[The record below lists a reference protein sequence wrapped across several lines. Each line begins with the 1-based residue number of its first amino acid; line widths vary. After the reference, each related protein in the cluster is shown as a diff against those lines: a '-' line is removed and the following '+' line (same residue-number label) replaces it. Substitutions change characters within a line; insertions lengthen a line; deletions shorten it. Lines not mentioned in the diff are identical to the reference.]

1 MYIQPETI
9 VEQYELSVSQITKGR
24 GTYICKTDE
33 KDMVLVPFRGSNE
46 RAEFLK
52 SVMEYLCENGFIV
65 EKIYRTKEGT
75 AVAKDELEG
84 KYILKEMFSGTECN
98 IRNVGDI
105 KEAVTQLALLHVALS
120 QCPLEIP
127 QFMKQEEETSLSVY
141 EKHIRELIK
150 VKNYIKNKKKKNEF
164 ERKFQEHY
172 PGFIQMANQSVRL
185 LAGKQTDCFALNHGD
200 FNQHNVIKTAEG
212 YRIIHL
218 ENLNFGISVS
228 DLVNFLRKTM
238 EKNSWDENLGMNMLK
253 WYGEVSP
260 ISKEDYK
267 LIYTLLLFPEK
278 FWKIANH
285 YYNSHKAWLSGR
297 DIEKLDKVIGQEP
310 ARLSFLEKL
319 FSFIE

>member
-33 KDMVLVPFRGSNE
+33 KDMVLVPFKGSNE

-52 SVMEYLCENGFIV
+52 SVMEYLCKNQIIV
-65 EKIYRTKEGT
+65 EKIYRTKDGS
-75 AVAKDELEG
+75 AVAQDEMGG
-84 KYILKEMFSGTECN
+84 KYILKELFLGTECN
-98 IRNVGDI
+98 LKNVGDI
-105 KEAVTQLALLHVALS
+105 REAVKQLALLHEVLAC
-120 QCPLEIP
+120 CPLEIP
-127 QFMKQEEETSLSVY
+127 QFMKLEKEGLLSTY

-164 ERKFQEHY
+164 ERKFQEYY
-172 PGFIQMANQSVRL
+172 PKFIKMANQSVQL
-185 LAGKQTDCFALNHGD
+185 LEKNQTDCFALYHGD
-200 FNQHNVIKTAEG
+200 FNQHNIIKTPEG
-212 YRIIHL
+212 YRMIHL
-218 ENLNFGISVS
+218 ESLNYGISVS

-238 EKNSWDENLGMNMLK
+238 EKNGWDENLGLSMLK
-253 WYGEVSP
+253 WYEEVSP
-260 ISKEDYK
+260 IPKENYK
-267 LIYTLLLFPEK
+267 LVYTLLLFPEK

-297 DIEKLDKVIGQEP
+297 DIEKLDKVIEQED

>member
-24 GTYICKTDE
+24 GTYICKTE
-33 KDMVLVPFRGSNE
+33 GKDMVLVPFRGSNE

-52 SVMEYLCENGFIV
+52 SVMEYLCENHIIV
-65 EKIYRTKEGT
+65 EKIYRTKDGS
-75 AVAKDELEG
+75 AVAQDELGG

-98 IRNVGDI
+98 IKNVGDI
-105 KEAVTQLALLHVALS
+105 REAVTQLAFLHAALFS
-120 QCPLEIP
+120 CPLPVP
-127 QFMKQEEETSLSVY
+127 QFMKQEKETLLSTY
-141 EKHIRELIK
+141 EKHDRELIK

-172 PGFIQMANQSVRL
+172 PMFIEMANQSVQL
-185 LAGKQTDCFALNHGD
+185 LEKKQTDCFALNHGD
-200 FNQHNVIKTAEG
+200 FNQHNVIKTPEG

-218 ENLNFGISVS
+218 ENLSFGIAVS

-238 EKNSWDENLGMNMLK
+238 EKNNWDEKLGLDMLK
-253 WYGEVSP
+253 WYEEVLP
-260 ISKEDYK
+260 LSKEDYT
-267 LIYTLLLFPEK
+267 LVYTLLLFPEK

-297 DIEKLDKVIGQEP
+297 DIEKLDKVIEQEA

-319 FSFIE
+319 FSFIA

>member
-105 KEAVTQLALLHVALS
+105 KEAVTQLALLHTALS
-120 QCPLEIP
+120 RCPLEIP
-127 QFMKQEEETSLSVY
+127 QFMKQEKETSLSVY

-172 PGFIQMANQSVRL
+172 PGFIQMANQSVRF
-185 LAGKQTDCFALNHGD
+185 LAEKQTDCFALNHGD

-212 YRIIHL
+212 CRIIHL
-218 ENLNFGISVS
+218 ENLSFGISVS

-238 EKNSWDENLGMNMLK
+238 EKNGWDENLGMNMLK